1 MSRPAALVRFVVC
14 SLFVLVAL
22 GVLTIAADPSVS
34 AKVDPKAK
42 KVIDAWGKYFSGL
55 RGFTFA
61 SDVAIQFE
69 QQGQKQNRNFTLKLS
84 AERPNKLAYS
94 AEASVQAGATV
105 VCDGNEL
112 AMSVKGFPRYGVE
125 RAPETWTEILQNQ
138 LILGSLSI
146 GNGAVV
152 TVAMLS
158 DDPAKTLLEKTTEV
172 KYGGTVALDG
182 TKCHLIQAIGDELD
196 WQLWIEAGDKP
207 LVRQFVPD
215 LAKTF
220 TKMAQGSKAK
230 AQLDGVKITNTMTF
244 KDWEVNPKFP
254 ADEFVFHAP
263 EGVEKVDSLMEI
275 VSGGRDERGPHPLV
289 GEVAPEVKLDL
300 LDGGSF
306 DLAEQKGKNVV
317 ILDFWATWC
326 GPCRQA
332 MPVIEKVADKYK
344 DKGVMLVAVNLEEGA
359 EEIQKFLEDSELKV
373 TIALDKDGAVGR
385 AFGAEAIPQTVLVG
399 KDGSVQVVVVGTSPN
414 LEAQLTKNLES
425 LLAGKNLAA
434 ETLKA
439 AKEKKDASAAKADD
453 EGEKAAAK
461 PTNGDKAAKN
471 KAAAPSQS
479 QGSGKAGKK

>member
-1 MSRPAALVRFVVC
+1 MSRPAALVRFAVC
-14 SLFVLVAL
+14 SLFALVAL
-22 GVLTIAADPSVS
+22 GVLSIAADPI
-34 AKVDPKAK
+34 ANTKVDPQAK
-42 KVIDAWGKYFSGL
+42 KVIDAWGKYFAGL
-55 RGFTFA
+55 RGFKFA

-69 QQGQKQNRNFTLKLS
+69 QQGQKQSRSFNLKLS

-94 AEASVQAGATV
+94 AEASAQSGATV
-105 VCDGNEL
+105 VCDGSEL

-125 RAPETWTEILQNQ
+125 KAPETWTEMLQNQ

-152 TVAMLS
+152 TVALLA

-172 KYGGTVALDG
+172 KYGGTVDLDG
-182 TKCHLIQAIGDELD
+182 AKCHLIQALGEELD
-196 WQLWIEAGDKP
+196 WQLWILAGDKP

-215 LAKTF
+215 LAKTLA
-220 TKMAQGSKAK
+220 KMARGK
-230 AQLDGVKITNTMTF
+230 AQLGSVKITNTVTF
-244 KDWEVNPKFP
+244 KDWETNPKFP
-254 ADEFVFHAP
+254 PDTFVFHAP
-263 EGVEKVDSLMEI
+263 EGVEKVDSLMAI
-275 VSGGRDERGPHPLV
+275 ISAGRETERGPHPLV
-289 GEVAPEVKLDL
+289 GEAAPEVKLDL
-300 LDGGSF
+300 LDGDSF

-359 EEIQKFLEDSELKV
+359 EDIQKFLEDSELKV
-373 TIALDKDGAVGR
+373 SIALDKDGAVGR
-385 AFGAEAIPQTVLVG
+385 AYGAEAIPQTVLVG

-439 AKEKKDASAAKADD
+439 AKEKKDAAAAAKADD
-453 EGEKAAAK
+453 EDEKAAEK
-461 PTNGDKAAKN
+461 PAANGDKAGKN
-471 KAAAPSQS
+471 
-479 QGSGKAGKK
+479 KAGKK